1 MNKYFG
7 TDGIRATFENS
18 FLDED
23 FAFSLGKALALFI
36 QKNENLKHQIFSDS
50 LGNIL
55 DYIIYNDTIVDFVQ
69 KYFPNVSTET
79 YTPWAGLRP
88 MTPNM
93 MPITS
98 ESKMKGIFYHAGH
111 GHLGW
116 TLSAQTAQI
125 VADKVEEKN

>member
-1 MNKYFG
+1 M
-7 TDGIRATFENS
+7 
-18 FLDED
+18 LDWVE
-23 FAFSLGKALALFI
+23 
-36 QKNENLKHQIFSDS
+36 
-50 LGNIL
+50 
-55 DYIIYNDTIVDFVQ
+55 

-98 ESKMKGIFYHAGH
+98 ESRMKGVFYHAGH

-116 TLSAQTAQI
+116 TLSAETANQV
-125 VADKVEEKN
+125 VAKIEAGS